1 MICKG
6 FSFDQ
11 IKQTILEE
19 ENLRE
24 PLSESYNNVQ
34 GKYYGVNN
42 QAKDWTEIMMP
53 QTFM

>member
-11 IKQTILEE
+11 IKQKILEE
-19 ENLRE
+19 ES
-24 PLSESYNNVQ
+24 PTLSESYNKVQ
-34 GKYYGVNN
+34 GKQYGGNN